1 VTDWIEVG
9 ELCVEYCPTGEINY
23 WWTSLQSCCREQQV
37 SKKFQ
42 DCILNVSEQALK
54 QQAADNMDDEC
65 QASKPLHHRSVMR
78 NNDEQNRQSEKME
91 VRIAEGS
98 KKVKR
103 AMSPNKD
110 GL

>member
-1 VTDWIEVG
+1 MCRVLSNWRDKLLVDFFTK
-9 ELCVEYCPTGEINY
+9 L
-23 WWTSLQSCCREQQV
+23 LQGTT
-37 SKKFQ
+37 
-42 DCILNVSEQALK
+42 
-54 QQAADNMDDEC
+54 QAADNMDDEC

>member
-1 VTDWIEVG
+1 MCRVLSNWRDKLLVDFFTKLLQG
-9 ELCVEYCPTGEINY
+9 T
-23 WWTSLQSCCREQQV
+23 TS
-37 SKKFQ
+37 FQ
-42 DCILNVSEQALK
+42 KVPALK